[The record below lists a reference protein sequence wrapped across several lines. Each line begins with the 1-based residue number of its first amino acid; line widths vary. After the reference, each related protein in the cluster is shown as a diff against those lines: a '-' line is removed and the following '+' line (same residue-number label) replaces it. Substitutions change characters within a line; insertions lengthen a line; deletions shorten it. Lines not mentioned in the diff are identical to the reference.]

1 MDAECPRLVVNRE
14 PVGHEL
20 GVRYGEQSSRDVFGE
35 GECDVVFLELA
46 GRLGWLEMASTRSL
60 TTPPHLPAWCLL
72 ELRPLLRTPERRLS
86 ILEACGGPQE
96 PASGRPPRPK
106 VEGLSPFIF
115 QPPRTRRLG
124 WLPELLAFEERMP
137 PQSRELL
144 RAAVEAQGVR
154 RA

>member
-1 MDAECPRLVVNRE
+1 MVNRE

-35 GECDVVFLELA
+35 GECDAFFLELA

-86 ILEACGGPQE
+86 I
-96 PASGRPPRPK
+96 
-106 VEGLSPFIF
+106 F
-115 QPPRTRRLG
+115 
-124 WLPELLAFEERMP
+124 
-137 PQSRELL
+137 
-144 RAAVEAQGVR
+144 
-154 RA
+154 